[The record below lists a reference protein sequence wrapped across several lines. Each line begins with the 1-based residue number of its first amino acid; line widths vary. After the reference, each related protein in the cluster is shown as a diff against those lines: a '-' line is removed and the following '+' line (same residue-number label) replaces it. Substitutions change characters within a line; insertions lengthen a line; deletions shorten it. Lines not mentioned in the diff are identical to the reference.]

1 MQNLGIHNKD
11 YALSFQQGEE
21 EGLNW
26 FFNLLYPTLT
36 FYCNKIIGDKEAS
49 EEIASH
55 AFMKIWERHERFA
68 DADSIKAYLYRI
80 VKNDALKYLRKEKQT
95 TAFNK
100 EVIYLYANE
109 HQKDCFDSLVT
120 TEITHELLLAI
131 NALPAACSKVFK
143 LMYLEGKSIKETAE
157 ELNLSTST
165 VKTQKARG
173 LAVLRKM
180 ITTFFMVSIPVLFLL
195 R

>member
-1 MQNLGIHNKD
+1 MQNHSLHNED
-11 YALSFQQGEE
+11 YVFSFQQGEE
-21 EGLNW
+21 KGFAW
-26 FFNLLYPTLT
+26 FFNKLYPTLT

-100 EVIYLYANE
+100 EVVYLYASE
-109 HQKDCFDSLVT
+109 HQKDCFNSLVT
-120 TEITHELLLAI
+120 TEITNELLLAI

-180 ITTFFMVSIPVLFLL
+180 ITPVLIIITILAFPTS
-195 R
+195 